1 MWEMKQYWR
10 KLDFRKGVHVAE
22 GEGSSG
28 KKIREGEKQ
37 ITKASEEYNWHSLVT
52 NWMWT
57 SEESN
62 YRIKHIYTMIE

>member
-1 MWEMKQYWR
+1 MKQYWR
-10 KLDFRKGVHVAE
+10 KLDFRKGVHAAE

-52 NWMWT
+52 N
-57 SEESN
+57 
-62 YRIKHIYTMIE
+62 